1 MIIITDNDLPLG
13 AALNSIFKRED
24 WGRLPDPDL
33 WKYIYYIF
41 KREKKKSAK
50 KMDDLLDELAKEI
63 YDDNYDMKK
72 ESDLQVRVEHFAI
85 F

>member
-1 MIIITDNDLPLG
+1 
-13 AALNSIFKRED
+13 
-24 WGRLPDPDL
+24 
-33 WKYIYYIF
+33 
-41 KREKKKSAK
+41 
-50 KMDDLLDELAKEI
+50 MDDLLDELAKEI